1 METWRQAVKRQRKE
15 RLELFPKL
23 RAAESHAKVTILS
36 FSAMH
41 TQSMSINLSKPT
53 PNAMKYF
60 LVVVSHC
67 RRKHRPNELS
77 LLSHKYHHL
86 SHEALRL
93 LNINPSGTKSP
104 APAPSLLLL
113 HHPLTSSCPSPQAP
127 AQSYYTPSPPPYPP
141 SILPLP

>member
-1 METWRQAVKRQRKE
+1 MKRQRKE

-60 LVVVSHC
+60 LVVV
-67 RRKHRPNELS
+67 N
-77 LLSHKYHHL
+77 HKPTAVE
-86 SHEALRL
+86 SIDQR
-93 LNINPSGTKSP
+93 NSRFSR
-104 APAPSLLLL
+104 
-113 HHPLTSSCPSPQAP
+113 TS
-127 AQSYYTPSPPPYPP
+127 
-141 SILPLP
+141 III